1 MIAICINCDNM
12 AAQARAKNN
21 VYNGKSRH
29 IRRKHN
35 TIGRLLYNGIISI
48 QYVKSKG
55 NIVDPLTKG
64 LPREQI
70 EFTMRGMGLKLVNEY
85 NQAET

>member
-1 MIAICINCDNM
+1 MV
-12 AAQARAKNN
+12 AQARAKNN
-21 VYNGKSRH
+21 IYNGKSRN

-35 TIGRLLYNGIISI
+35 TIRQLLSNGIISI
-48 QYVKSKG
+48 QYVKSKE
-55 NIVDPLTKG
+55 NIAAPLTKG

-70 EFTMRGMGLKLVNEY
+70 EFTTRGMGLKPVNEY